1 MRALIF
7 KRYGGPDQV
16 MLADVPRPVPKP
28 DEILVQVHAVGLNPI
43 DTTIPKGTFKPFLRF
58 QPPSTLGSDLA
69 GVVVEVGSRVTRFKP
84 GDAVFASIF
93 DLGTGALAEFAVVP
107 ESAAALKPSNLDF
120 VQAASIPMVGL
131 TSWQALKER
140 AKLKPGQKVF
150 IPAGS
155 GGIGTFAIQ
164 LAKHLGAK
172 VGTTTSTGNMELVKS
187 LGADEVIDYKK
198 QEFEEVLREYDAVLG
213 TVRGDALEKS
223 LRILKPKSNVVSLI
237 GPPDVT
243 FARARRMNFF
253 MKFVFGLLSRKI
265 RRLAKKRDVTY
276 SFLFVHPDG
285 RQLAE
290 IGELLQSGR
299 IQPVIDKVFPFDQAK
314 EALAYLE
321 KGRAKGKVVVRVTE
335 SVVVWADSDFSATP
349 FTAKI
354 SNAEQLRVHTMLVIG
369 GRDMEAGAVSVRLH
383 HGGPQGA
390 KPKAEVIADILAA
403 IRERKG

>member
-1 MRALIF
+1 MRALVL
-7 KRYGGPDQV
+7 KRYGRPDQIAF
-16 MLADVPRPVPKP
+16 ADIPRPVPKP

-43 DTTIPKGTFKPFLRF
+43 DTTIPKGTFKPILRI
-58 QPPSTLGSDLA
+58 QLPATLGSDLA
-69 GVVVEVGSRVTRFKP
+69 GVVVGVGSRVTRFKP

-93 DLGTGALAEFAVVP
+93 DHGTGALAEVAVVP
-107 ESAAALKPSNLDF
+107 ENAAAHKPASLDF

-198 QEFEEVLREYDAVLG
+198 QEFEKVLRDYDAVLG
-213 TVRGDALEKS
+213 TVRGDAIKKS

-237 GPPDVT
+237 GPPDAA
-243 FARARRMNFF
+243 FARARGMNFF
-253 MKFVFGLLSRKI
+253 MVFVFGLLSRKI
-265 RRLAKKRDVTY
+265 IRLARKRDTAY

-285 RQLAE
+285 SQLAE
-290 IGELLQSGR
+290 IGELLKAGR
-299 IQPVIDKVFPFDQAK
+299 IRPVIDKVFPFDQAK

-321 KGRAKGKVVVRVTE
+321 KGRAKGKIVV
-335 SVVVWADSDFSATP
+335 
-349 FTAKI
+349 
-354 SNAEQLRVHTMLVIG
+354 Q
-369 GRDMEAGAVSVRLH
+369 
-383 HGGPQGA
+383 
-390 KPKAEVIADILAA
+390 
-403 IRERKG
+403 

>member
-1 MRALIF
+1 MKALVL
-7 KRYGGPDQV
+7 KCYGKSDQIAF
-16 MLADVPRPVPKP
+16 ADIPRPALKP

-43 DTTIPKGTFKPFLRF
+43 DNMIPKGTFKPFLRF
-58 QPPSTLGSDLA
+58 ELPATLGSDLA

-93 DLGTGALAEFAVVP
+93 DLGTGALAEYAVVP
-107 ESAAALKPSNLDF
+107 EKVAALKPSNLDF

-172 VGTTTSTGNMELVKS
+172 VGTTTSTGNVELVKG

-198 QEFEEVLREYDAVLG
+198 QEFEEALRHYDAVLG
-213 TVRGDALEKS
+213 TVRGDVIEKS

-237 GPPDVT
+237 GPPDAA
-243 FARARRMNFF
+243 FARARGMNFF
-253 MKFVFGLLSRKI
+253 FVFVFGLLSRKI
-265 RRLAKKRDVTY
+265 VRRARKRGVEY

-290 IGELLQSGR
+290 IGKLLEAGR
-299 IQPVIDKVFPFDQAK
+299 IRAVIDKVFPFDHAK

-321 KGRAKGKVVVRVTE
+321 KGRAKGKVVV
-335 SVVVWADSDFSATP
+335 
-349 FTAKI
+349 
-354 SNAEQLRVHTMLVIG
+354 QL
-369 GRDMEAGAVSVRLH
+369 
-383 HGGPQGA
+383 
-390 KPKAEVIADILAA
+390 K
-403 IRERKG
+403 